1 MASAMKAQGQK
12 ARKAPQ
18 AKARAKAKARK
29 APQAKAKA
37 QGQKARKA
45 TKAMKGAPF
54 MWSKSWQTVFRGRS
68 GRLNVDELVNLQIDF
83 GSCKVTETWKR
94 HG

>member
-1 MASAMKAQGQK
+1 MSVAIAAQGHLEAAGGTLSNLSSMASAM
-12 ARKAPQ
+12 
-18 AKARAKAKARK
+18 
-29 APQAKAKA
+29 KA